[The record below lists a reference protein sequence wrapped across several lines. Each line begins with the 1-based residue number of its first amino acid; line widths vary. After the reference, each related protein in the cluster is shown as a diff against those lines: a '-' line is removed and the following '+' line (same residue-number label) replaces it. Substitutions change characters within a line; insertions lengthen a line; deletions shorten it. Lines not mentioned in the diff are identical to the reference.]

1 MEYIYIKMA
10 SAILDLSSSPT
21 PFLFHLPRPRPRT
34 YLNKYTVW
42 STYTPPHL
50 YDTCLA
56 DVDSPWRSLFL
67 LHSSTPFLSFSVERN
82 SQTPFLFFPFLSER
96 KCRECERET
105 NSILYTIPFLIFTS
119 LPFRITWFSEGG

>member
-21 PFLFHLPRPRPRT
+21 PFLFHLSRPRPRT

-82 SQTPFLFFPFLSER
+82 SQNSFSFLSFQ
-96 KCRECERET
+96 RENAESVRET
-105 NSILYTIPFLIFTS
+105 NPILYTIPFLIFTS

>member
-82 SQTPFLFFPFLSER
+82 SQNSFSFLSFQ
-96 KCRECERET
+96 RENAESVRET
-105 NSILYTIPFLIFTS
+105 NPILYTIPFLIFTS